1 MAQNGAAA
9 TLLNCMFIDN
19 INQPSTTGSSAVLA
33 VASLNQDAELFRD
46 TEVWLQGCTFTSSTP
61 PSEPL
66 LLADV
71 RNEEEF
77 KAVIYSDDP
86 SQTVCTLAGVW
97 EWEDNFAECVVRAP
111 EVLTTPGDQ
120 FLTNSSTWF
129 VQTQQV
135 GYQSLEQASSLCA
148 CFQE

>member
-1 MAQNGAAA
+1 MARQ
-9 TLLNCMFIDN
+9 
-19 INQPSTTGSSAVLA
+19 SSDDEV
-33 VASLNQDAELFRD
+33 VRD

-66 LLADV
+66 LLVDV

-97 EWEDNFAECVVRAP
+97 EEGADVPDCVVGAP
-111 EVLTTPGDQ
+111 EVLTTPGDK

-129 VQTQQV
+129 V
-135 GYQSLEQASSLCA
+135 
-148 CFQE
+148 